1 MLGRLNEQQMN
12 NLLASQVVGRLAC
25 TDTVQP
31 YLVPVTYAFDGVTIY
46 GQTHEGMKLS
56 LLRKNPNVCFEVDLM
71 HDMANWQSVII
82 RGRFEELKDEA
93 AEKARTVLF
102 NRVFPLMTSA
112 TVHGEHHEV
121 DHELDDE
128 NRIKPIMYK
137 IVIEEKTGRF
147 EKR

>member
-1 MLGRLNEQQMN
+1 MLGSLNEQQMN

-46 GQTHEGMKLS
+46 GQTNEGMKLS

>member
-1 MLGRLNEQQMN
+1 MLGSLNEQQMN

-46 GQTHEGMKLS
+46 GQTNEGMKLS
-56 LLRKNPNVCFEVDLM
+56 LLRKNPNVCFEVDVM

-102 NRVFPLMTSA
+102 NRVFPLRTSA

>member
-1 MLGRLNEQQMN
+1 MLGSLNEQQMN

-46 GQTHEGMKLS
+46 GQTNEGMKLS

-112 TVHGEHHEV
+112 TVHGEHHKV

>member
-1 MLGRLNEQQMN
+1 MN

-46 GQTHEGMKLS
+46 GQTNEGMKLS
-56 LLRKNPNVCFEVDLM
+56 LLRKNPNVCFEVDVM